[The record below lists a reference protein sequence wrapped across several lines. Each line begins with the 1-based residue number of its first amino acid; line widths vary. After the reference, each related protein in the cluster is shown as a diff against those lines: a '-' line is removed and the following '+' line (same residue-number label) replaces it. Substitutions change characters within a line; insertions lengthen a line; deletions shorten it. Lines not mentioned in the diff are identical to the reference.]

1 MSVSVTVIFK
11 DLHRIR
17 RLLRDLQSEIDL
29 GPRVSKAQLKVR
41 AAAAAAHADA
51 HAAIGKSKLTIR
63 EHEGTVKQVAT
74 QLAKFEKQLESVG
87 KGKEYEARQSEI
99 RQAKEKIAAA
109 EEAALA
115 AMEELEAR
123 TAALP
128 AADAE
133 WAAAQTQYDDDQR
146 EGTER
151 LDYLTAE
158 RTRAAAELAT
168 VEATLPKDLKEQYD
182 RLVKRH
188 GAECL
193 AGVVGKVCQN
203 CRTGMTEQQ
212 KIDLQ
217 SGRFMCCSTCGR
229 GLYIAG

>member
-41 AAAAAAHADA
+41 EAAEAAHADA
-51 HAAIGKSKLTIR
+51 HAVIGKLKLIIR
-63 EHEGTVKQVAT
+63 EHEGTVKQIAA
-74 QLAKFEKQLESVG
+74 QLAKFEKQLESAAS
-87 KGKEYEARQSEI
+87 GKEYEAKQSEI
-99 RQAKEKIAAA
+99 RHAKEKLAAT
-109 EEAALA
+109 EEAELA

-128 AADAE
+128 AADAD
-133 WAAAQTQYDDDQR
+133 WAAAQKQYDEDQK
-146 EGTER
+146 EGKER

-158 RTRAAAELAT
+158 HARASAELKG
-168 VEATLPKDLKEQYD
+168 VEGTLPADLKEQYD

-193 AGVVGKVCQN
+193 AAVVGKVCQQ
-203 CRTGMTEQQ
+203 CRTSMTEQQ
-212 KIDLQ
+212 KLDLQ

-229 GLYIAG
+229 GLYVAG